1 MRHNRNDKDQKEE
14 TKNIPFNVEI
24 PTVEGENQP
33 TEEGQFILLQDQLNA
48 AILRLNEADDSFLR
62 LRAEFDNFRKRI
74 RQEQLEDKQR
84 GIEEFVLQLLPIMD
98 NFERAVGAADKTKN
112 FDTMSEGVSMI
123 VQQMHALFD
132 KYAIKPIQAAGQPFD
147 PVFHDAIMRV
157 DNPDLPD
164 NTVVNEAEKGY
175 TMRGRV
181 IRPSR
186 VMVAKRPQDGE

>member
-1 MRHNRNDKDQKEE
+1 
-14 TKNIPFNVEI
+14 
-24 PTVEGENQP
+24 
-33 TEEGQFILLQDQLNA
+33 
-48 AILRLNEADDSFLR
+48 
-62 LRAEFDNFRKRI
+62 
-74 RQEQLEDKQR
+74 
-84 GIEEFVLQLLPIMD
+84 
-98 NFERAVGAADKTKN
+98 
-112 FDTMSEGVSMI
+112 MSEGVSMI